1 MKVNI
6 GHGSIEVVE
15 DDITEQDV
23 DAVVNAANNH
33 FWMGSGVAGAI
44 KKKGG
49 QEIET
54 EAVKQGPVEV
64 GGAVITSGGTL
75 TARHVIHAAG
85 MGQDLKTDEKKVRM
99 TTKASLRIAEENR
112 LESIAFP
119 AIGTGVGGLPIHL
132 CAQIMLNE
140 SITFLTKS
148 NHLKT
153 IRFVLFGNESF
164 TVFEQEL
171 RRTFS
176 A

>member
-6 GHGSIEVVE
+6 GHGSVE
-15 DDITEQDV
+15 IVEGDITKQDV

-54 EAVKQGPVEV
+54 EAVKQGQVEV

-85 MGQDLKTDEKKVRM
+85 TGQDLKTDEEKVRK
-99 TTKASLRIAEENR
+99 TTKASLQLAEENR

-119 AIGTGVGGLPIHL
+119 AIGTGVGGLPMHL
-132 CAQIMLNE
+132 CAQIMLYE
-140 SITFLTKS
+140 SITFLTESK
-148 NHLKT
+148 HLKT

-164 TVFEQEL
+164 TVFEYEL